1 MHAMILIWFDSEN
14 TDVKYP
20 GDLEHNKANLQEII
34 HRKGKSQVALTN
46 ARRDYSVDCRLSAQ
60 WPHKIDKKKQTY
72 LHRY

>member
-20 GDLEHNKANLQEII
+20 GDLELI

-72 LHRY
+72 LHLY